1 MYKDV
6 WGAAEGE
13 VLPCAR
19 EGNIQDTFAVAVKK
33 SSTTVG
39 HVPRKVSAICSMFL
53 RRGGSIVCRV
63 VGGKRYSRDLPQGGI
78 DVFWGIQASRQSRA
92 SIKRYYNRN
101 GEAA

>member
-19 EGNIQDTFAVAVKK
+19 EGNIQDPFAVAVKK

-39 HVPRKVSAICSMFL
+39 HVPRKVSAICSMLTF
-53 RRGGSIVCRV
+53 
-63 VGGKRYSRDLPQGGI
+63 
-78 DVFWGIQASRQSRA
+78 
-92 SIKRYYNRN
+92 
-101 GEAA
+101 